1 MTVRIEKRPGAERE
15 DRTPE
20 KIQSTSSGAIGT
32 VTDAVKDAAGGA
44 IRAVKPRL
52 RGWIH
57 AFTAPL
63 ALAACIVLTVLAP
76 GPALTWAC
84 AAYLACSLFLFANS
98 GVYHIS
104 YGHWPRR
111 VTAVL
116 QRVDHANIYL
126 LIAGTYTPLS
136 VALLDRGMT
145 LLVLGIVWGGALAG
159 IITSLAWRSAPR
171 WLTTLFYIL
180 LGWVAI
186 WFLPQFWMTG
196 GPAIVWLLVSGG
208 VVYTVGGA
216 VYARRWPDPDPR
228 WFGFHEI
235 FHTCTVAAW
244 ACQCTACYLAVLG

>member
-1 MTVRIEKRPGAERE
+1 M
-15 DRTPE
+15 
-20 KIQSTSSGAIGT
+20 S
-32 VTDAVKDAAGGA
+32 
-44 IRAVKPRL
+44 
-52 RGWIH
+52 
-57 AFTAPL
+57 
-63 ALAACIVLTVLAP
+63 
-76 GPALTWAC
+76 
-84 AAYLACSLFLFANS
+84 
-98 GVYHIS
+98 
-104 YGHWPRR
+104 
-111 VTAVL
+111 AVL
-116 QRVDHANIYL
+116 QRVDHANISL
-126 LIAGTYTPLS
+126 LIAGTYTPLY